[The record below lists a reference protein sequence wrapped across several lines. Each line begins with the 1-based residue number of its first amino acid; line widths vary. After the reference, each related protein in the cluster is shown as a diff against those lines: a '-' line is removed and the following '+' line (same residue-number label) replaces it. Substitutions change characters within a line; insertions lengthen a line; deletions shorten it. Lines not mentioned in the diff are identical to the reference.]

1 MGRPIDEEKVISIVE
16 YECGEWVGLAKEIT
30 KQIKALPSAKPRII
44 RCKDCK
50 YSHMTYDGL
59 CKYCDNYTDD
69 YGVPITV
76 YFDGNFYCGFGKR
89 REDGQRQESSR

>member
-1 MGRPIDEEKVISIVE
+1 MANLTVPIKVELPDDWVE
-16 YECGEWVGLAKEIT
+16 QIIERLRDDPDSDWVNV
-30 KQIKALPSAKPRII
+30 I

-69 YGVPITV
+69 YGDPIEV

-89 REDGQRQESSR
+89 REDG